1 MKFDSNNSV
10 QMTNNILCLDKKQWQ
25 VDEVP
30 STSTASE
37 GANTRVQRN
46 GQTPTTSRRIRHI
59 VHDHRYQTTPRSML
73 KKMLLQKKRIQAL
86 MLEKHAQKQHI
97 SRLKQQVTSLKQIV
111 SALRKTPSL
120 PDSGL
125 ECLESIADTD
135 VSQFLKR
142 FIKNQSNIKEKQV
155 QNKKKLSGI
164 SSAKYPAALRAFAMT
179 LHFYSPRAYGFVR
192 RKFCKALPDPS
203 TMRSWYS
210 AVDGEPGFTLESFQA
225 LKFKAAEAK
234 KCKKK
239 VLVSFMLDEISI
251 KRSIQRL
258 PNGCVRGYV
267 NMGTEVESNDTIPL
281 AKEALVMMVVALDG
295 NWKLPIGYF
304 LVNGINSD
312 TKSGLV
318 SEALIHLHDVD
329 IEVVSVTLDGPTQNF
344 ATMRALGADFSMSNT
359 KPFFLHPSTQ
369 KRCMLYSMLVTC

>member
-1 MKFDSNNSV
+1 METDPSLSPEILAAYEGREKRRLSLDLPPPKMSKTDNNYNMVNQMKASTSDS
-10 QMTNNILCLDKKQWQ
+10 DKQCQ

-37 GANTRVQRN
+37 VANTRMQRN

-59 VHDHRYQTTPRSML
+59 YHDHRYQTTPRSML

-86 MLEKHAQKQHI
+86 MLEKHAQNQHI
-97 SRLKQQVTSLKQIV
+97 SRLKKQVTSLKQIV

-142 FIKNQSNIKEKQV
+142 FIKNQNNIKEQQV

-203 TMRSWYS
+203 TIRSWYS

-251 KRSIQRL
+251 KVV
-258 PNGCVRGYV
+258 PNQLC
-267 NMGTEVESNDTIPL
+267 
-281 AKEALVMMVVALDG
+281 
-295 NWKLPIGYF
+295 
-304 LVNGINSD
+304 
-312 TKSGLV
+312 
-318 SEALIHLHDVD
+318 
-329 IEVVSVTLDGPTQNF
+329 
-344 ATMRALGADFSMSNT
+344 
-359 KPFFLHPSTQ
+359 
-369 KRCMLYSMLVTC
+369 